1 MLFLEFPCFINQ
13 KTTKNNR
20 IFQEYTATDPDP
32 NNLLSPALAG
42 PPYIDYNKY
51 DCCCNPWSNQI
62 HNSNQ
67 IENPVTFE
75 ICEVC
80 PTPPVVTTTVDPICT
95 IVLTC
100 DDYKACESCCDHIW
114 QGDPP
119 TLYP

>member
-1 MLFLEFPCFINQ
+1 MNL

-20 IFQEYTATDPDP
+20 IFQEYTDTDPDP

-62 HNSNQ
+62 HNSDQ

-75 ICEVC
+75 ICDVC